1 MEGRLF
7 LDVVVLESSA
17 VLKLLSGED
26 ESLLIWGNSFLILD
40 LSLDSLNGVG
50 LLNLK
55 GDGLSSESLDE
66 DLHSSSK
73 SQDEME
79 GGLLLDVVIL
89 EGSAIL
95 ELLSGEDESLL
106 IWGNS
111 FLILN
116 LGLDGFDRVGLL
128 NFEGDGLTGEGLDKD
143 LHTTTESEDEMEGG
157 LFLDVVILESS
168 SVFELLTGED
178 KSLLIW
184 GNSFFILDLG
194 LDSLNGVS
202 LLNLKGDGLTGKG
215 LDEDLHSSSKSEDEM
230 ESGFLLDVVVLEG
243 SAVFELLTG
252 EDKSLLIWGNTF
264 LILDLGLDGL
274 NGVGLLD
281 FESDGFTGEGLNEN
295 LHNNLFY

>member
-1 MEGRLF
+1 
-7 LDVVVLESSA
+7 
-17 VLKLLSGED
+17 
-26 ESLLIWGNSFLILD
+26 
-40 LSLDSLNGVG
+40 
-50 LLNLK
+50 
-55 GDGLSSESLDE
+55 
-66 DLHSSSK
+66 
-73 SQDEME
+73 ME

-215 LDEDLHSSSKSEDEM
+215 LDKDLHSSSKSEDEMEGRFLLDVVVLEGSAIFELLSSEDESLLIWGNSFLILDLGLDGFDGIGLLNLEGDGLSGEGLDEDLHSSSKSKDEM